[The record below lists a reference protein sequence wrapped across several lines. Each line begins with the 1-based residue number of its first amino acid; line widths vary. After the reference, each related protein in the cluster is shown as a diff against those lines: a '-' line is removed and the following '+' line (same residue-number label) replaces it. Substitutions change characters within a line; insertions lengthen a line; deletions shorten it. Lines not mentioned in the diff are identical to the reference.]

1 MILLGDIKVGDNLGQ
16 QCKVLG
22 IIGGPGKSGMGIV
35 YICYNLV
42 HKAIVAVKTFQD
54 RFFSSVDVF
63 NSFKLEAL
71 AWINLDIH
79 PHIVNAITVE
89 DIKGRPFLHLEYIAP
104 DKLGRNT
111 LTHYL
116 RSPISLKKTLKWGIQ
131 FCHAME
137 HSISHGVSP
146 HRDIKPDNIMIT
158 YTQDLKV
165 TDFGLAKL
173 WNQSNFLEEQLS
185 NTHEDLS
192 DEKINNLSFFKSTN
206 NNNIVGTPPWMA
218 PEQFEGVA
226 NIRSDIY
233 SFGVVLY
240 QMMNHGKLPFIANSI
255 EGLKE
260 AHQKHPFPQF
270 ESKLFPIVEKCLA
283 KSPEDRYFNFKDF
296 RLALEELYRKETGDD
311 FQINVEIMNSEFNKH
326 AYKGHSFLEL
336 DLYDEAIQEFNKALT
351 FEPNDKITL
360 NNLGIAYLGKHL
372 FDKAIDAYKRA
383 IKLSPEY
390 ESPYINIASLYIHKA
405 SSMKDPAFLYNA
417 KKYLDKV
424 LELNPSNVD
433 ALWVLAKY
441 HSEFDKDLNKA
452 LKIYERCL
460 ELDPNNHKIYWDLGC
475 KYQQLGMIDKA
486 FVMFKKSIQINPLFE
501 SSWFSLGYLYF
512 SQNMYNQ
519 ALPIYKKLM
528 SINPNHSDYRENV
541 IYIQNCISNKN
552 KEPNQEIS
560 SFQKKI
566 EKKIKKAKRK
576 KLKTKR

>member
-1 MILLGDIKVGDNLGQ
+1 MDVIKVGDNLGQ

-35 YICYNLV
+35 YICYNIV
-42 HKAIVAVKTFQD
+42 HKSIVAVKTFQD

-71 AWINLDIH
+71 AWTNLDIH
-79 PHIVNAITVE
+79 PHIVNAITIE
-89 DIKGRPFLHLEYIAP
+89 DINGRPFLHLEYIAP

-116 RSPISLKKTLKWGIQ
+116 KSPISLKRALKWGIQ

-158 YTQDLKV
+158 NTQDLKI

-185 NTHEDLS
+185 NTHEELS
-192 DEKINNLSFFKSTN
+192 VEKLTNLSFFKST

-240 QMMNHGKLPFIANSI
+240 QMGNHGKLPFIANTI

-283 KSPEDRYFNFKDF
+283 KSPEDRYLNFKDL
-296 RLALEELYRKETGDD
+296 RLSLEELYRIETGDD
-311 FQINVEIMNSEFNKH
+311 FQINVEIMNIEFDKH
-326 AYKGHSFLEL
+326 SYKGYSFLML
-336 DLYDEAIQEFNKALT
+336 GLYDEAIQEFNKSLT
-351 FEPNDKITL
+351 FEPNDKITHS
-360 NNLGIAYLGKHL
+360 NLGNAYLSKGL
-372 FDKAIDAYKRA
+372 FDKARDAYRRA
-383 IKLSPEY
+383 ITLSPKY
-390 ESPYINIASLYIHKA
+390 EPAYVNMASVYIHKA
-405 SSMKDPAFLYNA
+405 RSMKDPAIMYNA

-424 LELNPSNVD
+424 LELNPNNIN
-433 ALWVLAKY
+433 ALWALAMY
-441 HSEFDKDLNKA
+441 HSEFDKDENKA
-452 LKIYERCL
+452 IKIYERCI
-460 ELDPNNHKIYWDLGC
+460 ELNTNNPKIYWHLGR

-486 FVMFKKSIQINPLFE
+486 FVMFKKSIQINPLYE
-501 SSWFSLGYLYF
+501 DGWFSLGYLYF
-512 SQNMYNQ
+512 SQDMYNQ

-528 SINPNHSDYRENV
+528 SINPNHPDYRENV
-541 IYIQNCISNKN
+541 IYIQNCLSNKN

-576 KLKTKR
+576 KLKSKR